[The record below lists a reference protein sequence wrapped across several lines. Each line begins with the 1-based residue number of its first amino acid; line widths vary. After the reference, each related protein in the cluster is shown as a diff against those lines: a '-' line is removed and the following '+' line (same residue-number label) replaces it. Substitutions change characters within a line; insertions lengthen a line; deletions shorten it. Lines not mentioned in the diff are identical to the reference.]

1 MATAKVKSNPYC
13 INYVLYI
20 IILQVNLLFFAKSR
34 ELTKLTSTSI
44 ELPVHTTGKE
54 LWANVISNF
63 PR

>member
-1 MATAKVKSNPYC
+1 MATAKVKSNPY
-13 INYVLYI
+13 IALTMSYI

-54 LWANVISNF
+54 LWASVISNF